1 LILKQGKISRA
12 LVERFNTGDDV
23 LDRLNSLVRQQHV
36 FAGSFT
42 ALGAVE
48 SGTVGYFIGDGN
60 YFQISLEGPLEVVSC
75 VGNVSSK
82 EGAPFVHAHI
92 TFSDKEGKAYG
103 GHLLPGCRVG
113 ATFEVTLHTY
123 DDIDMPR
130 IFDPATKLFL
140 LKL

>member
-1 LILKQGKISRA
+1 LILKQSKISRA

-42 ALGAVE
+42 GLGAVE
-48 SGTVGYFIGDGN
+48 RATVGYFIGDGN
-60 YFQISLEGPLEVVSC
+60 YSQISLEGPLEVVSC

-103 GHLLPGCRVG
+103 GHLMPGCRVG
-113 ATFEVTLHTY
+113 ATFEVTLHAY

-130 IFDPATKLFL
+130 IFNPATKLFL